1 MREPSHVFT
10 LLEAIY
16 AQFDA
21 IASRRSVFKV
31 ETIGDAYV
39 AVAGLPDPRKDHAVV
54 MVKFARECRSKT
66 VQITRNLET
75 TLGPGT
81 GELRYRF
88 GVSSIHD
95 RKSRPFQSVTNTT
108 VLFLQLHSGPV
119 TAGVLRGQKSRFQL
133 FGDTVNTAA
142 RMETT
147 GFPNRIH
154 ISETT
159 AQLLLA
165 AGKGHWIQAREE
177 RVEAK
182 GKGLMQT
189 YWIDTQATATKGEA
203 MASGSSE
210 FGHSSITSRGIAS
223 ENERLIMWNTDI
235 LKRLLRLIVA
245 SRSDVSKPQTRA
257 SEAPVVFGKQGMTV
271 LDEVKEII
279 ELPDFDAKDASK
291 NRLNSERIEL
301 DAQVCSELREYVTA
315 IAQSYRRNPFHS
327 FDHASHVLMSV
338 SKLLNRIVA
347 PDVALP
353 ENVAG
358 KSYDISVREMFH
370 DHTYGITS
378 DPLTQFACVFAAL
391 IHDVDHRGVPNAQ
404 LVKEEKD
411 LAEKYGDKSTA
422 EQHSVDVAW
431 DLLMSENFKSL
442 RSAICSTEQELRRF
456 RELVVNSV
464 MATDIVDPDLK
475 RLRNQRWEKA
485 FSPQYQES
493 ERDRVNRKAT
503 IVIEHLIQA
512 SDVSHT
518 MQHWHVYCKWNA
530 KLFEEMYA
538 AYREGRAAK
547 DPTEFW
553 YQGEIG
559 FFDNYIIPLAKKL
572 SECGVFGVSSDE
584 YLNYALKNREEWER
598 RGESVV
604 ASYVENIRRT
614 TKSPTESSQ

>member
-1 MREPSHVFT
+1 MFTSYLRCAPSPAAARSNAIIKSLFPSTVRDRVLDAEPSSQMFVPPKARLGSFLRSGEANATNDDRTPIADLFPECTVMFADIAGFTAWSSVREPSHVFT

-279 ELPDFDAKDASK
+279 ELPDFDAK
-291 NRLNSERIEL
+291 
-301 DAQVCSELREYVTA
+301 
-315 IAQSYRRNPFHS
+315 
-327 FDHASHVLMSV
+327 
-338 SKLLNRIVA
+338 
-347 PDVALP
+347 
-353 ENVAG
+353 
-358 KSYDISVREMFH
+358 
-370 DHTYGITS
+370 
-378 DPLTQFACVFAAL
+378 
-391 IHDVDHRGVPNAQ
+391 
-404 LVKEEKD
+404 
-411 LAEKYGDKSTA
+411 
-422 EQHSVDVAW
+422 
-431 DLLMSENFKSL
+431 
-442 RSAICSTEQELRRF
+442 
-456 RELVVNSV
+456 
-464 MATDIVDPDLK
+464 
-475 RLRNQRWEKA
+475 
-485 FSPQYQES
+485 
-493 ERDRVNRKAT
+493 
-503 IVIEHLIQA
+503 
-512 SDVSHT
+512 
-518 MQHWHVYCKWNA
+518 
-530 KLFEEMYA
+530 
-538 AYREGRAAK
+538 GR
-547 DPTEFW
+547 
-553 YQGEIG
+553 
-559 FFDNYIIPLAKKL
+559 
-572 SECGVFGVSSDE
+572 
-584 YLNYALKNREEWER
+584 
-598 RGESVV
+598 
-604 ASYVENIRRT
+604 
-614 TKSPTESSQ
+614 